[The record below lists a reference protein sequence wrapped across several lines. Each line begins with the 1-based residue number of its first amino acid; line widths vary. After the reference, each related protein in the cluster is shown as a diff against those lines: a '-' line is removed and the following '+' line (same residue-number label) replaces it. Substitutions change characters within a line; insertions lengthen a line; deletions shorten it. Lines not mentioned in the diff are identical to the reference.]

1 MAEKD
6 DKRTLTGDVKN
17 FFTNK
22 IKGNIVDGDIS
33 RYNIPDIL
41 PEEAIKVTP
50 KRIPSNK
57 IEDEN
62 ELEAAFNYA
71 MQKAYEK
78 NRLPT
83 KYTKEGLA
91 EAMLM
96 LNPSTM
102 PTILEK
108 SRSDLAALKGGSEGP
123 RNEEKIK
130 PKKREYI
137 EGYTDIAK
145 SILRGGPKFIQAAS
159 EFVLTPIDYTFST
172 DFQTKFNK
180 IMDTSEV
187 LGDAETL
194 PGGIAELVSEYAIP
208 LTAAT
213 KIAKGAKSFKQIKNL
228 QKFMGTSKASKIAQ
242 RMARDAFILGISE
255 PFVQSG
261 SKPNEEYGINYKI
274 PFTDIESGRIN
285 KPEPTE
291 GLSGR
296 ELALATFRNKFKFA
310 KEGTLLGGGFPLLAK
325 GGQLAYKFGAKPV
338 VKYGLKGIGKGM
350 DGIAFVS
357 AKTPA
362 QYVTKP
368 LAKLIRNTPIFI
380 GNNVVAPL
388 VIGAFTKQNP
398 LKVLRQL
405 PPFSEWRMQSKT
417 NPNKTLAGAKS
428 FDDFLS
434 NFRSFNEDTL
444 EMGLLGESLANK
456 IKGSSRRVNKGLED
470 LDKAYYGLANGFQK
484 TYNKGITSPVGR
496 GYELDRVLEYLKG
509 QRKLDTLPKEYQFS
523 AKDIGDNL
531 DKLRKSLAEML
542 PKNER
547 FADFKTEL
555 LNRGNKYMRASFAVF
570 ENPMYQ
576 PLVKDKANAVEYIL
590 SKVVKGNKDFRIA
603 AKESY
608 PNMSI
613 EAGQK
618 AYAGGIV
625 DNILH
630 TGRVEKMDPIDA
642 LRKIGTKFLRN
653 DDYKFL
659 KKGEDLPQAIQK
671 LLGEGKSL
679 RNSVL
684 TTTAEMTGQIYTKR
698 SFDELYNVL
707 KASGQVVD
715 SEAMALGAGRVGFE
729 RITKIPGLGVLNSKL
744 QGKFA
749 SKELVASIANQG
761 GILDKLIKAS
771 IYRHLLQFKVL
782 TQMGKTV
789 FSPTTQVRN
798 VYSAGFFPFAR
809 GHIGGNASVTDSF
822 RIVLEDIFPKGKIDK
837 KTLFDFIEKEISLGT
852 MDENIIA
859 SELGAVL
866 NDIKGGAINTLDE
879 LFEAFTKK
887 PLVQNATRLYA
898 GGDSGWK
905 IYGRQYVKSQMTPIL
920 PTIEKAL
927 EYANHMGLKGLKAID
942 PLTATKRSLD
952 DILDLISAHEIRN
965 VYPTYSKVPPA
976 IQMVR
981 KLPIGNFVAFPAEIM
996 RTATRIMDFNLK
1008 QMSHPNPEIRQI
1020 GMRGALGSSMA
1031 FFGMGAGVTALS
1043 QTMTGTSEA
1052 QWDAYK
1058 RSFGASWDKNAN
1070 LVAFTGFSKDGK
1082 AKAFNF
1088 SYFSPYD
1095 FLQKPFA
1102 AIVQKAEQQ
1111 KLSPQ
1116 ATEQYIM
1123 EMMLSSDG
1131 PLMEMLSPFLSE
1143 QLGLEALLDVQP
1155 GGILLGGRGGET
1167 SEGVRIYS
1175 ESDNIGDKIQKSF
1188 MHLANAV
1195 EPGIVSTGQK
1205 FYAGATDDLTKG
1217 GQRINLRDEL
1227 IALMSGVRII
1237 NIDILKSMEYKT
1249 GAFNRNMRAVDDTEN
1264 IYSPKNY
1271 QNRGPEVILQEYNQM
1286 QLEAYGIQQ
1295 GFFQMIQDAR
1305 TIGLTDLQIKKK
1317 LRQQRVGGSM
1327 IRNLMKGD
1335 FTPVNFSEARFEK
1348 KVDAVKRL
1356 AKEKTKEND
1365 EFNYRVGYSES
1376 NYLYPKLQLKALK
1389 RSYKFKSLDPE
1400 DKTATKANQA
1410 ENNPNRT
1417 GFFGA
1422 SILDKLVPGQPF
1434 STGPGIIQRGKNL
1447 IEKALPGR
1455 QFESKI
1461 QTKPLDPTPQPI
1473 KMSQNNQQKDP
1484 QTNLTG
1490 TETALLSPTEK
1501 VIAGRS

>member
-1 MAEKD
+1 MADKTE
-6 DKRTLTGDVKN
+6 KRTLTTDVKN
-17 FFTNK
+17 FFDNK
-22 IKGNIVDGDIS
+22 IKGSIVEGDIS
-33 RYNIPDIL
+33 RYKIPPTL
-41 PEEAIKVTP
+41 PDEAIKVSP
-50 KRIPSNK
+50 KKIPSNK
-57 IEDEN
+57 IEEVN
-62 ELEAAFNYA
+62 ELEAAFNHA
-71 MQKAYEK
+71 MEKAYEK

-83 KYTKEGLA
+83 KYTKEGLL
-91 EAMLM
+91 ESMMMFNTGTMPAMLE
-96 LNPSTM
+96 LS
-102 PTILEK
+102 K
-108 SRSDLAALKGGSEGP
+108 QKLKGYTKEDGTKVP
-123 RNEEKIK
+123 

-145 SILRGGPKFIQAAS
+145 SILRGGPKFIQSAS
-159 EFVLTPIDYTFST
+159 EFVLTPIDYLFST
-172 DFQTKFNK
+172 EFQEKFNK
-180 IMDTSEV
+180 LMDTKEV
-187 LGDAETL
+187 LGEAETL
-194 PGGIAELVSEYAIP
+194 PGGIAELVAEYAVP

-213 KIAKGAKSFKQIKNL
+213 KIAKGAKTFKQIKNL
-228 QKFMGTSKASKIAQ
+228 QSFMGTSKASKIAQ
-242 RMARDAFILGISE
+242 RMSRDAFILGLAE
-255 PFVQSG
+255 TFVQSG
-261 SKPNEEYGINYKI
+261 GKPNEEYGINYKI
-274 PFTDIESGRIN
+274 PFTNIEAGRIN

-291 GLSGR
+291 GLTGR
-296 ELALATFRNKFKFA
+296 ELALATFRNKFKYA
-310 KEGTLLGGGFPLLAK
+310 REGTLIGGGFPLLAK
-325 GGQLAYKFGAKPV
+325 TAQLTAKFGVKPV
-338 VKYGLKGIGKGM
+338 AKFGLRGIGKGM
-350 DGIAFVS
+350 DGIAYVG
-357 AKTPA
+357 ARAPA
-362 QYVTKP
+362 SYVTKP
-368 LAKLIRNTPIFI
+368 LAKLVRQTPIFL
-380 GNNVVAPL
+380 GTNVIAPL

-434 NFRSFNEDTL
+434 NLRSFNEDTL

-456 IKGSSRRVNKGLED
+456 IKASTRRVNKGLED
-470 LDKAYYGLANGFQK
+470 LDAAYYELASGFQK
-484 TYNKGITSPVGR
+484 NYNKGITSPVGR
-496 GYELDRVLEYLKG
+496 NYELDRVLEYLKG

-531 DKLRKSLAEML
+531 DKLRKSLSEML

-547 FADFKTEL
+547 FADFKKEL
-555 LNRGNKYMRASFAVF
+555 LDRGNKYMRASFAVF

-590 SKVVKGNKDFRIA
+590 KNVMRGNKDFRIA

-613 EAGQK
+613 DKGQR
-618 AYAGGIV
+618 AYAEGVV

-630 TGRVEKMDPIDA
+630 TGRAEKMDPIDA

-659 KKGEDLPQAIQK
+659 KKGEDLPVAIQK

-684 TTTAEMTGQIYTKR
+684 TTTAEMTGEIYTKR
-698 SFDELYNVL
+698 AFDELYNIL
-707 KASGQVVD
+707 KASGQLVD
-715 SEAMALGAGRVGFE
+715 NEAMALGAGRVGFE

-744 QGKFA
+744 QGKFV
-749 SKELVASIANQG
+749 SKELAASIANQG

-789 FSPTTQVRN
+789 FSPQTQVRN

-822 RIVLEDIFPKGKIDK
+822 KIVLEDIFPKGRINK
-837 KTLFDFIEKEISLGT
+837 KDLFNFIEKEIELGT

-887 PLVQNATRLYA
+887 ALVKNATRLYA

-905 IYGRQYVKSQMTPIL
+905 IYGRQYVKSQMSGIL

-927 EYANHMGLKGLKAID
+927 EYANHMGLKGLKKID
-942 PLTATKRSLD
+942 PLTGARRSLD
-952 DILDLISAHEIRN
+952 DVLDLISAHEIRN
-965 VYPTYSKVPPA
+965 VYPTYSKVPPI
-976 IQMVR
+976 IQGIR
-981 KLPIGNFVAFPAEIM
+981 KLPFGNFVAFPAEIM

-1008 QMSHPNPEIRQI
+1008 QMSHSNPAIRQLGI
-1020 GMRGALGSSMA
+1020 KGALGATMA
-1031 FFGMGAGVTALS
+1031 FGGLGAGVTALS
-1043 QTMTGTSEA
+1043 QALTGTSEA

-1058 RSFGASWDKNAN
+1058 RSFGADWDRNAN
-1070 LVAFTGFSKDGK
+1070 LVAFTAFDKNGK

-1095 FLQKPFA
+1095 FLQKPIN
-1102 AIVQKAEQQ
+1102 AIIQKAEQQ
-1111 KLSPQ
+1111 NLSPQ
-1116 ATEQYIM
+1116 DTEVFIM
-1123 EMMLSSDG
+1123 EMMLANDG
-1131 PLMEMLSPFLSE
+1131 PIMEMLSPFLSE

-1155 GGILLGGRGGET
+1155 GGVILGGRGGRT

-1175 ESDNIGDKIQKSF
+1175 ESDDIGDKIQKSF
-1188 MHLANAV
+1188 MHLMNAV
-1195 EPGIVSTGQK
+1195 EPGVFSTGQK
-1205 FYAGATDDLTKG
+1205 FVAGATDDLTKG

-1249 GAFNRNMRAVDDTEN
+1249 GAFNRAMRSVDDTEDL
-1264 IYSPKNY
+1264 YSPKGY
-1271 QNRGPEVILQEYNQM
+1271 KTRGPDVVLEEYNQM
-1286 QLEAYGIQQ
+1286 QLEAYRIQQ
-1295 GFFQMIQDAR
+1295 GFFTMIQDAR
-1305 TIGLTDLQIKKK
+1305 TIGLSDLAIRKK
-1317 LRQQRVGGSM
+1317 LREQRIGSTM
-1327 IRNLMKGD
+1327 LSNLMKGT
-1335 FTPVNFSEARFEK
+1335 FTPVNYSEARFEK
-1348 KVDAVKRL
+1348 KVAAVKRL
-1356 AKEKTKEND
+1356 AREKTKESD
-1365 EFNYRVGYSES
+1365 EFNYRVGYSEKA
-1376 NYLYPKLQLKALK
+1376 YLYPKLQLDSLK
-1389 RSYKFKSLDPE
+1389 RSYRFKKLDPE
-1400 DKTATKANQA
+1400 GRTDSKANA
-1410 ENNPNRT
+1410 SEDNPNT
-1417 GFFGA
+1417 KGFFGA

-1447 IEKALPGR
+1447 IEKTLPGR
-1455 QFESKI
+1455 QFDSKI
-1461 QTKPLDPTPQPI
+1461 QTPPLPETPMPSKQL
-1473 KMSQNNQQKDP
+1473 SQAPNVDP

>member
-71 MQKAYEK
+71 MEKAYEK

-380 GNNVVAPL
+380 GNNVVAPI

-405 PPFSEWRMQSKT
+405 PTFDKWRMQSTT

-428 FDDFLS
+428 FDNFLS
-434 NFRSFNEDTL
+434 YFRSFSEDTL
-444 EMGLLGESLANK
+444 EMGLLGEGLANK

-965 VYPTYSKVPPA
+965 VYPTYSKVPPV
-976 IQMVR
+976 IQAVR
-981 KLPIGNFVAFPAEIM
+981 KLPMGNFVAFPAEIM

>member
-71 MQKAYEK
+71 MEKAYEK

-325 GGQLAYKFGAKPV
+325 GGQMAYKFGAKPV

-368 LAKLIRNTPIFI
+368 LAKLIRNTPIFL
-380 GNNVVAPL
+380 GTNVVAPL

-444 EMGLLGESLANK
+444 EMGLLGEALANR
-456 IKGSSRRVNKGLED
+456 IKGSARRVNKGLED

-618 AYAGGIV
+618 AYAEGIV

-715 SEAMALGAGRVGFE
+715 SEAMALGGGRVGFE

-965 VYPTYSKVPPA
+965 VYPTYSKVPPV
-976 IQMVR
+976 IQAVR
-981 KLPIGNFVAFPAEIM
+981 KLPMGNFVAFPAEIM

-1031 FFGMGAGVTALS
+1031 FFGMGAGATALS
-1043 QTMTGTSEA
+1043 QAMTGTSEA

-1058 RSFGASWDKNAN
+1058 RSFGASWDRNAN

-1102 AIVQKAEQQ
+1102 AIIQKAEQQ

-1434 STGPGIIQRGKNL
+1434 STGPGVIQRGKNL

>member
-1 MAEKD
+1 MADKTE
-6 DKRTLTGDVKN
+6 KRTLTTDVKN
-17 FFTNK
+17 FFDNK
-22 IKGNIVDGDIS
+22 IKGSIVEGDIS
-33 RYNIPDIL
+33 RYKIPPTL
-41 PEEAIKVTP
+41 PDEAIKVSP
-50 KRIPSNK
+50 KKIPSNK
-57 IEDEN
+57 IEEVN
-62 ELEAAFNYA
+62 ELEAAFNHA
-71 MQKAYEK
+71 MEKAYEK

-83 KYTKEGLA
+83 KYT
-91 EAMLM
+91 
-96 LNPSTM
+96 LNDALGSAFDLT
-102 PTILEK
+102 TILTPIREITLQK
-108 SRSDLAALKGGSEGP
+108 YK
-123 RNEEKIK
+123 EEQK
-130 PKKREYI
+130 PENLKKRKYI
-137 EGYTDIAK
+137 EGYNDITK
-145 SILRGGPKFIQAAS
+145 SILRGGPKFIQSAS
-159 EFVLTPIDYTFST
+159 EFVLTPIDYLFST
-172 DFQTKFNK
+172 EFQEKFNK
-180 IMDTSEV
+180 LMDTKEV
-187 LGDAETL
+187 LGEAETL
-194 PGGIAELVSEYAIP
+194 PGGIAELVAEYAVP

-213 KIAKGAKSFKQIKNL
+213 KIAKGAKTFKQIKNL
-228 QKFMGTSKASKIAQ
+228 QSFMGTSKASKIAQ
-242 RMARDAFILGISE
+242 RMSRDAFILGLAE
-255 PFVQSG
+255 TFVQSG
-261 SKPNEEYGINYKI
+261 GKPNEDYGINYKI
-274 PFTDIESGRIN
+274 PFTNIEAGRIN

-291 GLSGR
+291 GLTGR
-296 ELALATFRNKFKFA
+296 ELALATFRNKFKYA
-310 KEGTLLGGGFPLLAK
+310 REGTLIGGGFPLLAK
-325 GGQLAYKFGAKPV
+325 TAQLTAKFGVKPV
-338 VKYGLKGIGKGM
+338 AKFGLRGIGKGM
-350 DGIAFVS
+350 DGIAYVG
-357 AKTPA
+357 ARAPA
-362 QYVTKP
+362 SYITKP
-368 LAKLIRNTPIFI
+368 LAKLVRQTPIFL
-380 GNNVVAPL
+380 GTNVIAPL

-434 NFRSFNEDTL
+434 NLRSFNEDTL

-456 IKGSSRRVNKGLED
+456 IKASTRRVNKGLED
-470 LDKAYYGLANGFQK
+470 LDAAYYGLASGFQK
-484 TYNKGITSPVGR
+484 NYNKGITSPVGR
-496 GYELDRVLEYLKG
+496 NYELDRVLEYLKG

-531 DKLRKSLAEML
+531 DKLRKSLSEML

-547 FADFKTEL
+547 FADFKKEL
-555 LNRGNKYMRASFAVF
+555 LDRGNKYMRASFAVF

-576 PLVKDKANAVEYIL
+576 PLVKDKANAISYIL
-590 SKVVKGNKDFRIA
+590 NKVVKGNKDFKKA
-603 AKESY
+603 AKDSY

-613 EAGQK
+613 EEGQK
-618 AYAGGIV
+618 AYAAGIV
-625 DNILH
+625 DNILY

-642 LRKIGTKFLRN
+642 LRKIGTRFLRN

-659 KKGEDLPQAIQK
+659 KKGEDLPLAIQK

-684 TTTAEMTGQIYTKR
+684 TTTAEMTSQIYSKR
-698 SFDELYNVL
+698 SFDELYNIL
-707 KASGQVVD
+707 KKSGQVVD
-715 SEAMALGAGRVGFE
+715 DEAMALANGKVGFE

-744 QGKFA
+744 QGKWA
-749 SKELVASIANQG
+749 SKELVASIANTG
-761 GILDKLIKAS
+761 GVLDKLIKAS

-852 MDENIIA
+852 MDENIIS

-927 EYANHMGLKGLKAID
+927 EYANHMGLKGLKKID
-942 PLTATKRSLD
+942 PLTGAKRSLD

-965 VYPTYSKVPPA
+965 VYPTYSKVPPV
-976 IQMVR
+976 IQAVR
-981 KLPIGNFVAFPAEIM
+981 KLPMGNFVAFPAEIM
-996 RTATRIMDFNLK
+996 RTAVRIMDFNLK
-1008 QMSHPNPEIRQI
+1008 QMSHSNPQIRQLGMKGAI
-1020 GMRGALGSSMA
+1020 GTTMA
-1031 FFGMGAGVTALS
+1031 FYGTGAGITALS

-1052 QWDAYK
+1052 QWEAYK

-1070 LVAFTGFSKDGK
+1070 LVAFTAFDKDGK

-1095 FLQKPFA
+1095 FLQKPMN
-1102 AIVQKAEQQ
+1102 AIIQKAEQQ
-1111 KLSPQ
+1111 NLSPQ
-1116 ATEQYIM
+1116 DTNAFIM
-1123 EMMLSSDG
+1123 EMMLANDG
-1131 PLMEMLSPFLSE
+1131 PIMEMLSPFLSE

-1155 GGILLGGRGGET
+1155 GGILMGGRGGET

-1175 ESDNIGDKIQKSF
+1175 ESDDIGDKIQKSF

-1249 GAFNRNMRAVDDTEN
+1249 GAFNRKMRALDDTEKL
-1264 IYSPKNY
+1264 YSPQDY
-1271 QNRGPEVILQEYNQM
+1271 QNRGPEVILQEYNQI
-1286 QLEAYGIQQ
+1286 QLEGYKVQQ
-1295 GFFQMIQDAR
+1295 EFYQMIQDAR
-1305 TIGLTDLQIKKK
+1305 TIGLNDRQIRKK
-1317 LRQQRVGGSM
+1317 LQSQRLGGPM
-1327 IRNLMKGD
+1327 ISNLMKGQ
-1335 FTPVNFSEARFEK
+1335 FTPINFSEPRFKK

-1365 EFNYRVGYSES
+1365 DYNYRVGYQEE
-1376 NYLYPKLQLKALK
+1376 NYLYPKLQLRMLK
-1389 RSYKFKSLDPE
+1389 LSYKNKSLDP
-1400 DKTATKANQA
+1400 DNKTGTKANEA
-1410 ENNPNRT
+1410 EENPNT
-1417 GFFGA
+1417 KGFFGA
-1422 SILDKLVPGQPF
+1422 SVLDKLVPGQPF
-1434 STGPGIIQRGKNL
+1434 STGPGLIQRGKNL
-1447 IEKALPGR
+1447 IEKTLPGR

-1461 QTKPLDPTPQPI
+1461 QTKPLDPTPMPSKQF
-1473 KMSQNNQQKDP
+1473 SQQQNVDP

>member
-1 MAEKD
+1 
-6 DKRTLTGDVKN
+6 
-17 FFTNK
+17 
-22 IKGNIVDGDIS
+22 
-33 RYNIPDIL
+33 
-41 PEEAIKVTP
+41 
-50 KRIPSNK
+50 
-57 IEDEN
+57 
-62 ELEAAFNYA
+62 
-71 MQKAYEK
+71 
-78 NRLPT
+78 
-83 KYTKEGLA
+83 
-91 EAMLM
+91 
-96 LNPSTM
+96 
-102 PTILEK
+102 
-108 SRSDLAALKGGSEGP
+108 
-123 RNEEKIK
+123 
-130 PKKREYI
+130 
-137 EGYTDIAK
+137 
-145 SILRGGPKFIQAAS
+145 
-159 EFVLTPIDYTFST
+159 
-172 DFQTKFNK
+172 
-180 IMDTSEV
+180 
-187 LGDAETL
+187 
-194 PGGIAELVSEYAIP
+194 
-208 LTAAT
+208 
-213 KIAKGAKSFKQIKNL
+213 
-228 QKFMGTSKASKIAQ
+228 
-242 RMARDAFILGISE
+242 
-255 PFVQSG
+255 
-261 SKPNEEYGINYKI
+261 
-274 PFTDIESGRIN
+274 
-285 KPEPTE
+285 
-291 GLSGR
+291 
-296 ELALATFRNKFKFA
+296 
-310 KEGTLLGGGFPLLAK
+310 
-325 GGQLAYKFGAKPV
+325 
-338 VKYGLKGIGKGM
+338 
-350 DGIAFVS
+350 
-357 AKTPA
+357 
-362 QYVTKP
+362 
-368 LAKLIRNTPIFI
+368 
-380 GNNVVAPL
+380 
-388 VIGAFTKQNP
+388 
-398 LKVLRQL
+398 
-405 PPFSEWRMQSKT
+405 MQSTT

-428 FDDFLS
+428 FDNFLS
-434 NFRSFNEDTL
+434 YFRSFSEDTL
-444 EMGLLGESLANK
+444 EMGLLGEGLANK

-590 SKVVKGNKDFRIA
+590 NKVVKGNKDFRIA

-866 NDIKGGAINTLDE
+866 NDIKGGAINTLDK
-879 LFEAFTKK
+879 LFERFTRS

-965 VYPTYSKVPPA
+965 VYPTYSKVPPV
-976 IQMVR
+976 IQAVR
-981 KLPIGNFVAFPAEIM
+981 KLPMGNFVAFPAEIM

-1434 STGPGIIQRGKNL
+1434 STGPGVIQRGKNL